1 MPDLSPSRIR
11 WWVIA
16 VVAALPPGQAD
27 RQASVAGPYQ
37 RILAAVVQLYLVCP
51 PYSRM
56 CQQSLQSLANMINTA
71 RLHVLAGCPDTL
83 EFQAFT
89 MPPTPS
95 TSSLPEAFYGM
106 RALVLHGGSRLI
118 LRVVSTG
125 LRELSHVLE
134 LLDHTVID
142 GVHDVL
148 RDVLGFAEDVVHM
161 CQYNMQH
168 KPAVHRSGVARSQQT
183 RDRPQQTPDVSWA

>member
-1 MPDLSPSRIR
+1 MTNLVASRIR

-27 RQASVAGPYQ
+27 REVSVAGPYQ

-51 PYSRM
+51 PYSRT
-56 CQQSLQSLANMINTA
+56 CKESLQSLANMINTA
-71 RLHVLAGCPDTL
+71 RLHVLAGCPDRL
-83 EFQAFT
+83 EVQPFS
-89 MPPTPS
+89 MPPTAS
-95 TSSLPEAFYGM
+95 TASLPEAFYGM
-106 RALVLHGGSRLI
+106 RALTLHGGSRQI

-142 GVHDVL
+142 GVQDVM

-168 KPAVHRSGVARSQQT
+168 KPAEHRSGAARQRQT
-183 RDRPQQTPDVSWA
+183 RDVS